1 MAAHITQQIL
11 AAVAAALVAAGT
23 AAGARVYVD
32 HPDELTPAML
42 PAIVITAGNEQIEP
56 LNLGYPYTLHRTMQ
70 FDCIAVCQGSGAA
83 AASRALAGQIES
95 ALHASESAARLVT
108 LLKAPLLLQAADP
121 SVSGQA
127 TQIVAEVRQTWQ
139 AIYHTVSGA
148 PDAAA

>member
-32 HPDELTPAML
+32 HPDELTPALL
-42 PAIVITAGNEQIEP
+42 PAIVITAGPEQIEP
-56 LNLGYPYTLHRTMQ
+56 LNLGYPYTLQRVML

-83 AASRALAGQIES
+83 AASRALAGQIEA
-95 ALHASESAARLVT
+95 ALHASESAARLGS
-108 LLKAPLLLQAADP
+108 LLKAPLLLQSTDP

-127 TQIVAEVRQTWQ
+127 TQIVAEVRQTWRSV
-139 AIYHTVSGA
+139 AFTVSGV